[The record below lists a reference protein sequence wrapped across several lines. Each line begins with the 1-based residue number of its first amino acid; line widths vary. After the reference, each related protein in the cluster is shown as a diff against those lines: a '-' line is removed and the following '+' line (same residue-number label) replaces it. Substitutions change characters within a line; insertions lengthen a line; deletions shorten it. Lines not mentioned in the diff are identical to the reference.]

1 MRLYVCAATHVTREV
16 HTCRTLRLLA
26 TSQTDTDMYQCHTN
40 GLRRSGTTAVGNTS
54 TTRRGSGLC
63 LGDLLPKLR
72 LNHTRRLHR
81 ISKWRARLLQCRR
94 GPKTHLWSW
103 FMDNFVQF
111 VTSHIP
117 LNGVT
122 YVALLFRSQLAL
134 SSLHSRIGL
143 SSSRIGLLA
152 IAFNLRIIYLE

>member
-1 MRLYVCAATHVTREV
+1 
-16 HTCRTLRLLA
+16 
-26 TSQTDTDMYQCHTN
+26 
-40 GLRRSGTTAVGNTS
+40 
-54 TTRRGSGLC
+54 
-63 LGDLLPKLR
+63 
-72 LNHTRRLHR
+72 
-81 ISKWRARLLQCRR
+81 
-94 GPKTHLWSW
+94 
-103 FMDNFVQF
+103 MDNFVQF